1 MDDDREDEPLVQF
14 TLDEETVTHYARR
27 AEAAG
32 RTLEAQILYELTVDH
47 GFSVPDPSDT
57 EATQHGQLFRRMVQ
71 GRILQ
76 G

>member
-1 MDDDREDEPLVQF
+1 MDDDREDEPLVQC
-14 TLDEETVTHYARR
+14 TLDEETVAHYAQR

-32 RTLEAQILYELTVDH
+32 RTFEAQILYELQVDH
-47 GFSVPDPSDT
+47 GFTVPDLGDV
-57 EATQHGQLFRRMVQ
+57 EATQRSHVVRRMVQ